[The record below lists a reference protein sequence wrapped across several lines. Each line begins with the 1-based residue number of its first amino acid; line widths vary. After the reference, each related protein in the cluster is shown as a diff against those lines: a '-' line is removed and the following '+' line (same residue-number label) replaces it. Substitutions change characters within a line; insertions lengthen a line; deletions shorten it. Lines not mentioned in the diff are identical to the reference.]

1 MIFIIKKLKYIQ
13 LLYYKTNFI
22 EVDLTEYI
30 PKEKYDLA
38 ICQTVLQHIPNP
50 IKILEK
56 MKDSLKPNGILI
68 CIEMSRDVSTAATYV
83 DRVDYGK
90 LNVLGIDILKQLL
103 K

>member
-1 MIFIIKKLKYIQ
+1 
-13 LLYYKTNFI
+13 
-22 EVDLTEYI
+22 
-30 PKEKYDLA
+30 
-38 ICQTVLQHIPNP
+38 
-50 IKILEK
+50 
-56 MKDSLKPNGILI
+56 MKDSLKSNGILI